1 MKKIEGC
8 ILSLSLILM
17 IPLINVI
24 YIYLNNSSRGIHS
37 LVTDID
43 KGIPFIKVFAIPY
56 LIWSPFLFATLIYLC
71 FRHREAYYKVII
83 SIIVGLILCFIIYYF
98 FQTTVPRP
106 KLDGNDFLTS
116 LVKYIYITDNPFNC
130 FPSIHV
136 LTSYML
142 IKGIKSSNSKISID
156 RVIITVISI
165 LIILSTQ
172 FIKQHVILDLIF
184 AILMGNVI
192 FKIVDSFSYVKYT
205 KWISKGFNWFVF
217 KINLKFD

>member
-1 MKKIEGC
+1 MKKIKGC
-8 ILSLSLILM
+8 IFPLSLILM
-17 IPLINVI
+17 IPLINII
-24 YIYLNNSSRGIHS
+24 YMYLNNSSRGIHS

-56 LIWSPFLFATLIYLC
+56 LIWSPFLFTTLIYLC
-71 FRHREAYYKVII
+71 FRYREVYYKVII
-83 SIIVGLILCFIIYYF
+83 SLIVGLILCFIIYYF

-106 KLDGNDFLTS
+106 QLNGNDFLTN
-116 LVKYIYITDNPFNC
+116 LVKYIYFTDNPFNC

-142 IKGIKSSNSKISID
+142 IKGIKSCNNKISID
-156 RVIITVISI
+156 RIIITATSI

-184 AILMGNVI
+184 AILIGNII
-192 FKIVDSFSYVKYT
+192 FKIVDSLSSEKNL
-205 KWISKGFNWFVF
+205 KWVNERFRWFV
-217 KINLKFD
+217 LKNKLEA